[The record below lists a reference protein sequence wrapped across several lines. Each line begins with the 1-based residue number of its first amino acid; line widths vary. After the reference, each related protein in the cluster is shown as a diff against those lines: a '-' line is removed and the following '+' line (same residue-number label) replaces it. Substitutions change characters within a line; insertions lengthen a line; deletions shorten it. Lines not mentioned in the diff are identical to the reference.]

1 MLDKIKKARRC
12 FISQDISFTPI
23 GRLVKTGSI
32 EAVIDYYKNIGDD
45 YYQELIVMQWTVI
58 LKT

>member
-1 MLDKIKKARRC
+1 ML
-12 FISQDISFTPI
+12 

>member
-1 MLDKIKKARRC
+1 MLAKLKRQGDD

-58 LKT
+58 LKI